1 MVRNLSVSAGDT
13 GDTDLTPGSGISLV
27 EERATHFSIFQ
38 DFPGKS
44 HGQRSLMGYSP
55 WDRKE
60 LVMAKQL
67 STHAHGS
74 FSHIDK
80 KVIGLD
86 LCKGNIEARG
96 SRK

>member
-1 MVRNLSVSAGDT
+1 
-13 GDTDLTPGSGISLV
+13 
-27 EERATHFSIFQ
+27 
-38 DFPGKS
+38 
-44 HGQRSLMGYSP
+44 MGYSP

-86 LCKGNIEARG
+86 FAKIILRPEAAG
-96 SRK
+96 SDGLFVQDAITL